1 MEDTMRLKDD
11 LYVDIQPARE
21 QDAPYIIEH
30 LNQVGGESDNL
41 LFGKGEFSLS
51 VEQETAWIRTINR
64 SLTSRVVL
72 AVAHDEIVGI
82 GSLVS
87 NVKPR
92 IAHHGELAVSVKQA
106 YWNHGIGRKIIKY
119 LIQFA
124 QANGVTEI
132 IHLGVRAD
140 NVRAIRLYQDLGF
153 EEVGRFP
160 GFFKIDGQYYDEI
173 LMNLYL
179 R

>member
-1 MEDTMRLKDD
+1 MQYHRRLRALSESPRTFHYFLNKC
-11 LYVDIQPARE
+11 ARSITHHTT
-21 QDAPYIIEH
+21 DVAAMIIT
-30 LNQVGGESDNL
+30 QS
-41 LFGKGEFSLS
+41 
-51 VEQETAWIRTINR
+51 
-64 SLTSRVVL
+64 
-72 AVAHDEIVGI
+72 
-82 GSLVS
+82 
-87 NVKPR
+87 
-92 IAHHGELAVSVKQA
+92 
-106 YWNHGIGRKIIKY
+106 IK
-119 LIQFA
+119 
-124 QANGVTEI
+124 ANGVTEI